1 MITGLYI
8 LEILYRVKKK
18 EKVYIYLTQMIFI
31 LEIGK
36 ATIWMD
42 MEHIFLLQVKF
53 IKDSLKKGSKKAT
66 GNVFIPMENL
76 MKDFGVKIVK

>member
-1 MITGLYI
+1 
-8 LEILYRVKKK
+8 
-18 EKVYIYLTQMIFI
+18 MIFI

-53 IKDSLKKGSKKAT
+53 IKDSLKKGSKKAM

-76 MKDFGVKIVK
+76 MKDFGVKIAK

>member
-18 EKVYIYLTQMIFI
+18 EKGYIYLTQMIFI

-53 IKDSLKKGSKKAT
+53 IKDSLKKGSKKAM
-66 GNVFIPMENL
+66 GNVFI
-76 MKDFGVKIVK
+76 

>member
-18 EKVYIYLTQMIFI
+18 EKGYIYLTQMICI
-31 LEIGK
+31 LETGK

-53 IKDSLKKGSKKAT
+53 IKDSLKKGSKKAM

-76 MKDFGVKIVK
+76 MKDFGAKIVK